1 MKSDCRKAQ
10 AKVYLYLDSEM
21 GFYRRWRVRRHLRLC
36 PPCADGF
43 SFESKLQ
50 QKVRED
56 CVEDVPEE
64 LLDRVKVFLR
74 DNGPTNPSA
83 DPTAGGSDV

>member
-1 MKSDCRKAQ
+1 MKPDCREAQ
-10 AKVYLYLDSEM
+10 AEVYTYLDGEM
-21 GFYRRWRVRRHLRLC
+21 GFFRKWRMKRHLRDC

-64 LLDRVKVFLR
+64 LMVRVKTFLR
-74 DNGPTNPSA
+74 QNGPTDPSA

>member
-1 MKSDCRKAQ
+1 MKPDCSEAQ
-10 AKVYLYLDSEM
+10 AQLWSYVAGEM
-21 GFYRRWRVRRHLRLC
+21 GFFRTWRIKRHLRRCPLC
-36 PPCADGF
+36 TDGF

-50 QKVRED
+50 QKIAED

-64 LLDRVKVFLR
+64 LLARLKTFIR
-74 DNGPTNPSA
+74 QNGPADTSA